1 MQRGTELE
9 KAVIEVN
16 LRYRKEKA
24 ALILKKETPIIVTSR
39 GAIPMQSTVDF
50 DGLMAGGK
58 FIAFDAKETEQLS
71 RFPLKNI
78 KSHQTAYLKFVE
90 SLGGIAFFLIHFKK
104 INKLFRVPVSL
115 IVSYSN
121 QNEKSIP
128 LKILED
134 NSKTVIIE
142 DYLEGLHYD
151 RQ

>member
-9 KAVIEVN
+9 KSVIKAN
-16 LRYRKEKA
+16 LQYRKDKA
-24 ALILKKETPIIVTSR
+24 ALILKKEVPIIITNR

-50 DGLMAGGK
+50 DGLVTGGK

-78 KSHQTAYLKFVE
+78 KSHQISYLRFVE
-90 SLGGIAFFLIHFKK
+90 NLGGIAFFLIHFKK

-115 IVSYSN
+115 VVEYS
-121 QNEKSIP
+121 NEKSIP

-134 NSKTVIIE
+134 NSKLVTIE
-142 DYLEGLHYD
+142 NYLEDLYD
-151 RQ
+151 K